1 MNPLKTKDI
10 LAAKERLDGVVKKT
24 PLEYS
29 ERLSKKY
36 KAKIYLKREDLQ
48 PVRSYKIRGAYNLI
62 SSLDKDEQKRGVVC
76 ASAGNHGQ
84 GVAMSCRKL
93 KIKGVVFMPETTP
106 RQKVDKVQS
115 FGDGYIKIVL
125 TGKTYDE
132 SSKAALEYAD
142 KKKAVYVHPFDDYR
156 TMAGQ
161 GTIGV
166 EVLEELPDVEHVILP
181 VGGGGLAGGMGTYI
195 KGVHAETKL
204 LAVEPEGAA
213 GMMYS
218 LGKGKVSELEK
229 IDPFVDGAAVR
240 KVGAKTFKI
249 ARTVLDDIVAVPE
262 GQVCQTMIDL
272 YQKDGIIAEPAG
284 ALAIAALE
292 QYKDLIKGKEV
303 VCVLSGGNND
313 ISRYPEIVEKSLVY
327 QGLKHYFII
336 EFFQKPG
343 ELMTFVTKAL
353 GPHDDIAR
361 FEYIKK
367 TNKEKGPALVGIE
380 LSKKNDLKPLLTRI
394 TKLGIKYK
402 LIAQDDELYGVVV

>member
-1 MNPLKTKDI
+1 MNPLKPKYI
-10 LAAKERLDGVVKKT
+10 EEAAKRLEGVVKKT

-36 KAKIYLKREDLQ
+36 KTKIYLKREDLQ
-48 PVRSYKIRGAYNLI
+48 PVRSYKIRGAYNLM
-62 SSLDKDEQKRGVVC
+62 STLDKDECKRGVVC
-76 ASAGNHGQ
+76 ASAGNHAQ
-84 GVAMSCRKL
+84 GVAFSCHKL
-93 KIKGVVFMPETTP
+93 KVKGVIFMPETTP

-115 FGDGYIKIVL
+115 FGDGYVKIVL
-125 TGKTYDE
+125 TGKTFDE
-132 SSKAALEYAD
+132 SSKAAVEYME
-142 KKKAVYVHPFDDYR
+142 KHKAVYVHPFDDYR

-161 GTIGV
+161 GTIGM
-166 EVLEELPDVEHVILP
+166 EILEDLPDVECVVVP
-181 VGGGGLAGGMGTYI
+181 VGGGGLLGGLGTYV
-195 KGVHAETKL
+195 KGVHPTTQI

-213 GMMYS
+213 DMMYS
-218 LGKGKVSELEK
+218 LSEGRVTELPT
-229 IDPFVDGAAVR
+229 IDPFVDGAAVK
-240 KVGAKTFKI
+240 KVGQKTFKL
-249 ARTVLDDIVAVPE
+249 AQTVLDDIVAVPE
-262 GQVCQTMIDL
+262 GQVCQTMIEL

-284 ALAIAALE
+284 ALSITALE
-292 QYKDLIKGKEV
+292 QYKDLIKGKTV

-327 QGLKHYFII
+327 QGLKHYFIV

-380 LSKKNDLKPLLTRI
+380 LAKKSDLQPLLARMN
-394 TKLGIKYK
+394 KLGIHYKYVSP
-402 LIAQDDELYGVVV
+402 DDPLYGVVV